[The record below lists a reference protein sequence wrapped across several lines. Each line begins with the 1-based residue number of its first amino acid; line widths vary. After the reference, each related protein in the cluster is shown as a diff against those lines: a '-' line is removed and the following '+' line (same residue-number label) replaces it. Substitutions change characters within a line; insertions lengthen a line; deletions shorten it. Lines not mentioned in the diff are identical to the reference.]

1 MPVTAAGWRMEPPV
15 SVPMA
20 SGASKPATAANDP
33 PDEPP
38 GIRPR
43 SQGLRVGPYA
53 EFSVELPIA
62 NSSMLV
68 LPSMTTPASLIRR
81 VIVASYGGRHPSRIF
96 DPAVVGRS
104 FVTTTSFMA
113 SGTPAHGPRT
123 APDAR
128 AASTALAAAPA
139 PPGSTCREALI
150 SGSTS
155 VIRSRCACATSTAA
169 TSPPAMRAASSAAVM
184 RVRSLIE
191 GPRLPGSSRERSSRF
206 LREDPRD
213 PELVVLDVGGAGEDG
228 VARQR
233 RLDLVD
239 PVDVGHRH
247 GVGGRRDVSRSHLP
261 DPGDRTEDDVELL
274 GEDVQLL
281 VGHGQPGEP
290 GQVRHVGA
298 ADPAGRRVGR
308 GIGGADGDVTVGSC
322 GCVGHGSGVYGERDP
337 SGSRIP

>member
-1 MPVTAAGWRMEPPV
+1 M
-15 SVPMA
+15 
-20 SGASKPATAANDP
+20 
-33 PDEPP
+33 
-38 GIRPR
+38 
-43 SQGLRVGPYA
+43 
-53 EFSVELPIA
+53 A

-113 SGTPAHGPRT
+113 SGTPANGPRT

-128 AASTALAAAPA
+128 AASTAFAAARA
-139 PPGSTCREALI
+139 PEVSTCRKALI

-155 VIRSRCACATSTAA
+155 VVRSRCACATSTAA
-169 TSPPAMRAASSAAVM
+169 PSPPAMRAASSAAVM

-213 PELVVLDVGGAGEDG
+213 PELVVLDVGGAGEDDVARQRRVAGGGG

-281 VGHGQPGEP
+281 VGHAQ
-290 GQVRHVGA
+290 
-298 ADPAGRRVGR
+298 
-308 GIGGADGDVTVGSC
+308 
-322 GCVGHGSGVYGERDP
+322 
-337 SGSRIP
+337 